1 MMTKHLMVVALLA
14 ACGGGKKA
22 DTTPDPEPDREP
34 SSDGSTTMVPIETM
48 DEINRLLDRKRTQVS
63 RCITVAVEE
72 GEVPKSA
79 RGKVLLKIVISP
91 AGKASTVEVLKTSL
105 DSKSLLTCV
114 TNNVK
119 EIEFPTVPQD
129 YETSYTYGFET
140 N

>member
-1 MMTKHLMVVALLA
+1 MTKHLLIVAMLA
-14 ACGGGKKA
+14 ACGGKKA
-22 DTTPDPEPDREP
+22 QTTPEPDPDRQP
-34 SSDGSTTMVPIETM
+34 ATDNSSSMVPIETM

-79 RGKVLLKIVISP
+79 RGKVLLKIVITP

-119 EIEFPTVPQD
+119 EIEFPKVPQD

>member
-1 MMTKHLMVVALLA
+1 MTKHLLVVAMLA
-14 ACGGGKKA
+14 ACGGGKKQQ
-22 DTTPDPEPDREP
+22 TTPDPEPDQGP
-34 SSDGSTTMVPIETM
+34 TTDGSSGMVPIETM

-72 GEVPKSA
+72 GEVPKANA

-91 AGKASTVEVLKTSL
+91 QGKASTVEVIKSSF

-119 EIEFPTVPQD
+119 EIEFPKVPQD

>member
-1 MMTKHLMVVALLA
+1 MTKHLLIVAMLA
-14 ACGGGKKA
+14 ACGGGKKQQ
-22 DTTPDPEPDREP
+22 TTPDPEPDREQP
-34 SSDGSTTMVPIETM
+34 SDNSSAMVPIETM

-63 RCITVAVEE
+63 RCITIAVEE
-72 GEVPKSA
+72 GEVPKANA

-91 AGKASTVEVLKTSL
+91 QGKASTVEVIKASF

-119 EIEFPTVPQD
+119 EIEFPAVPQD

>member
-1 MMTKHLMVVALLA
+1 MTKHLLVVAMLA
-14 ACGGGKKA
+14 ACGGKKA
-22 DTTPDPEPDREP
+22 QTTPEPEPDREQAP
-34 SSDGSTTMVPIETM
+34 DNSSSMVPIETM

-79 RGKVLLKIVISP
+79 RGKVLLKIIISP
-91 AGKASTVEVLKTSL
+91 SGTASTVEVLKTSL
-105 DSKSLLTCV
+105 DSKSLLNCV

-119 EIEFPTVPQD
+119 EIEFPKVPQD

>member
-1 MMTKHLMVVALLA
+1 MKHLVLVAMLA
-14 ACGGGKKA
+14 ACGGKKPQ
-22 DTTPDPEPDREP
+22 TTPEPEPDREP
-34 SSDGSTTMVPIETM
+34 VTDSSGSMVPIETM

-105 DSKSLLTCV
+105 DSKSLLNCV

-119 EIEFPTVPQD
+119 EIEFPKVPQD